1 MVSENKLPDIDIDM
15 KNRED
20 ILSIISTIPA
30 SKVNGTKITPHNTGV
45 YFQNIPTEPFRG
57 LSSID
62 YQRAEE
68 LGYIKVDFLNL
79 SFLNNFSSN
88 TEIDQL
94 LEKEPVWELLESKEV
109 VSKLFHLGNHFHIV
123 EKIKPKSVLDL
134 AICVALK
141 MPGKAY
147 LVYQDIDTI
156 KSKIWIKEDGIQF
169 KKSHSIA
176 YATVIKLQLLLLEKE
191 WLENSK

>member
-1 MVSENKLPDIDIDM
+1 MALENKLPDIDIDM

-20 ILSIISTIPA
+20 VLKIISSIPA
-30 SKVNGTKITPHNTGV
+30 SKVDGTKITPHNTGV

-62 YQRAEE
+62 YQKAEE
-68 LGYIKVDFLNL
+68 LGYIKIDLLNL

-88 TEIDQL
+88 SEIDQL
-94 LEKEPVWELLESKEV
+94 LEKEPIWELLESTQI
-109 VSKLFHLGNHFHIV
+109 VSKLFHLGNHFSIV
-123 EKIKPKSVLDL
+123 EKIKPRSVIDL

-141 MPGKAY
+141 MPGKSY
-147 LVYQDIDTI
+147 LITQDIDII
-156 KSKIWIKEDGIQF
+156 KSKIWIKENGIQF

-191 WLENSK
+191 LLDNSK

>member
-30 SKVNGTKITPHNTGV
+30 SKVDGTKITPHNTGV

-94 LEKEPVWELLESKEV
+94 LEKEPEFIEGLYAETCFRYDSPHIYGETCKKVFGDYLL
-109 VSKLFHLGNHFHIV
+109 
-123 EKIKPKSVLDL
+123 D
-134 AICVALK
+134 
-141 MPGKAY
+141 
-147 LVYQDIDTI
+147 
-156 KSKIWIKEDGIQF
+156 
-169 KKSHSIA
+169 SIPVN
-176 YATVIKLQLLLLEKE
+176 TLNLLLGGKLD
-191 WLENSK
+191 